1 MDKSWTDAKRGFE
14 EYFHGLDSFVEF
26 VAHTACQG
34 KNYRAWVF
42 NGEFESTPTTTE
54 GGSSCVHESL
64 DQCGDFHG
72 MLHDLHPMHDMAL
85 ALMDEGPSVQ
95 QGPNGPSMQQ
105 PVEGPNDDAKKF
117 YDRIK
122 DVEKPLYKGCTKFSI
137 FSVIVV
143 LYHLKTL
150 CGWTNKSFTLLLQ
163 VLHNLLPL
171 DVKLP
176 KDCYEAKKI
185 ITDLGLDY

>member
-72 MLHDLHPMHDMAL
+72 MLHDLHPMTYTL
-85 ALMDEGPSVQ
+85 VCNKVQ
-95 QGPNGPSMQQ
+95 MVLLCNNQLKVPMMMQ
-105 PVEGPNDDAKKF
+105 
-117 YDRIK
+117 
-122 DVEKPLYKGCTKFSI
+122 
-137 FSVIVV
+137 
-143 LYHLKTL
+143 
-150 CGWTNKSFTLLLQ
+150 KSFT
-163 VLHNLLPL
+163 
-171 DVKLP
+171 
-176 KDCYEAKKI
+176 
-185 ITDLGLDY
+185 T